1 MICHFITSEYPPQPG
16 GVSDYTK
23 IVAEA
28 LGSAGDE
35 VHVWCPNAKGEV
47 PRASGVFVHRDLGDL
62 DASDLRRVGR
72 LLDRFEGPRR
82 LLVQWVPHGY
92 GYRAMNLPFCL
103 WLWSRARRRG
113 DCIEL
118 IVHEPFLSFG
128 DGSWKQS
135 CVAIV
140 HGLMTVVLLNAASRV
155 WITIPA
161 WEKRLRPYAL
171 GRRNLCQWLP
181 VASNIPVV
189 DDPPSVNLIRSR
201 YAGTRGVEGSI
212 VGHFGT
218 YDRNLADLLLRSI
231 PALLQNGKK
240 PSVLLLGRG
249 STSMRDQ
256 LIREHPMIANDVHA
270 TGELNTA
277 DLSRH
282 LSACDLMF
290 QPYIDGVSSRR
301 TTIMAQLSL
310 GLPVITTAGNLT
322 EPLWAESR
330 AVALTPAGDVRGMV
344 EAANRLLS
352 DLAERKRLGAAAR
365 SLYLRLFDVG
375 HTVAALRAQPLTHGA
390 K

>member
-16 GVSDYTK
+16 GVSDYTNV
-23 IVAEA
+23 IAA
-28 LGSAGDE
+28 GLGSAGDE
-35 VHVWCPNAKGEV
+35 VHVWCPNVKGEA
-47 PRASGVFVHRDLGDL
+47 PYAPGVFVHRDLGALNAGDF
-62 DASDLRRVGR
+62 RRVGR

-92 GYRAMNLPFCL
+92 GHYTMNLPFCL
-103 WLWSRARRRG
+103 WLWNRARRHG
-113 DCIEL
+113 DRIEL

-128 DGSWKQS
+128 EGTWRQD
-135 CVAIV
+135 CVAVVHRLMIV
-140 HGLMTVVLLNAASRV
+140 FLLNAASRV
-155 WITIPA
+155 WTTIPA

-171 GRRNLCQWLP
+171 GRRNLFHWLP

-189 DDPPSVNLIRSR
+189 DDPPSVDLIRSR
-201 YAGTRGVEGSI
+201 YAGARGAKGLI

-218 YDRNLADLLLRSI
+218 YDRNIADLLLRSI
-231 PALLQNGKK
+231 PALLQNGRK

-256 LIREHPMIANDVHA
+256 LIREHPVIADIVHA
-270 TGELNTA
+270 TGELNSA

-282 LSACDLMF
+282 LSACDLML

-322 EPLWAESR
+322 EPLWSESR
-330 AVALTPAGDVRGMV
+330 AVALTPAGDVRKMV
-344 EAANRLLS
+344 EATNSLLR
-352 DLAERKRLGAAAR
+352 DEVERKRLAAAAR
-365 SLYLRLFDVG
+365 SLYLNRFDIG
-375 HTVAALRAQPLTHGA
+375 HTVAALRAEQLTRGA
-390 K
+390 N